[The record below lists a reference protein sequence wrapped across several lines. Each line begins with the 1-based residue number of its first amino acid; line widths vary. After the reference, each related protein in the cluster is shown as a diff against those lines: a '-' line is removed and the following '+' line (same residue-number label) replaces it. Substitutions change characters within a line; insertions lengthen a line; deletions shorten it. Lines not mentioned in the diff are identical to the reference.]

1 MTELYTIGG
10 YGHSETSF
18 FDKLAK
24 NRIELLIDIRQR
36 RGMRGRTYS
45 FLNATKLQEK
55 LSEIGVAYL
64 FLKELAPTTEVRNV
78 QHSADEVSRQT
89 KRGRL
94 FLSDSFISAYKSE
107 VLDRLT
113 IREMVEKVGRFQRIC
128 FFCVESGHR
137 ACHRSI
143 VSDWLETTLGKAKH
157 I

>member
-1 MTELYTIGG
+1 MMEIYTIGG

-18 FDKLAK
+18 FEALRK
-24 NRIELLIDIRQR
+24 NRIDLLIDIRQR
-36 RGMRGRTYS
+36 RGMRGRTHS

-55 LSEIGVAYL
+55 LGEIGVAYI

-78 QHSADEVSRQT
+78 QRHADEVSRQS

-94 FLSDSFISAYKSE
+94 FLSDAFISAYKSE
-107 VLDRLT
+107 VLDRLN
-113 IREMVEKVGRFQRIC
+113 IDHVIDRASGFERVC

-143 VSDWLETTLGKAKH
+143 VSDWLETSLGKAKH